1 MRWLVGSL
9 FILLVC
15 EFLYAQMSR
24 YGPSSTE
31 WLQSGHDYKK
41 TRRAP
46 LKCTSP
52 ANVYRVWTSEDSP
65 GNFFQSGGVVYNN
78 AYDWDNNG
86 YVEVSGGGDDCD
98 QWGCDILWRL
108 HWGGGG
114 IIFER
119 SWGNEA
125 YLGYWATGYTSS
137 GQSRVA
143 FHTWDG
149 NVFRLTDGAGNT
161 IYEVGTTGSDMTV
174 ADINN
179 DGCAEI
185 YVSHSNNFRAIN
197 ICLNYYNYIWSV
209 YQPGVIGSAIGHV
222 ENTNSWDVVITT
234 NDGIVIRDA
243 ATGNLKNTIPISG
256 SKTLPTLADIDGD
269 GLDEII
275 VGIMAGGC
283 QQDCECYDWD
293 NGQYYPCTCPDGCWD
308 NQWNCTGVS
317 CGYCVIDENSGNWIC
332 YACDPSTYYAI
343 RAYDFNGNLI
353 WSYGSS
359 PTCTYESAALSQI
372 AIGRILPGNQLGV
385 AFLLN
390 GQLYVLRA
398 SDGTYIAGPIGSYFG
413 SPSIADMN
421 ADGVEGVIVSDGCGN
436 PKEHSFVNGWT
447 NPVWSASGCADEP
460 PITSDLIISKWYMTG
475 DPPQGKLMIVEGDAS
490 CFTNV
495 WHCQSAEI
503 ITPVDISETKK
514 IEPYVYYEKG
524 YVKVLNYSGNV
535 EIYDIAGNRII
546 SNRIDNKGE
555 IKLKKQ
561 GVFIVKLQDK
571 TYKLIANG
579 R

>member
-52 ANVYRVWTSEDSP
+52 ANVNRVWTSEDSP
-65 GNFFQSGGVVYNN
+65 GNWFASGGAVYNN
-78 AYDWDNNG
+78 TYDWDNNG
-86 YVEVSGGGDDCD
+86 YVEVSGGGEDCD
-98 QWGCDILWRL
+98 QWDCDILWRL
-108 HWGGGG
+108 HNAGNGSN
-114 IIFER
+114 IFQR
-119 SWGNEA
+119 SWGEEGYA
-125 YLGYWATGYTSS
+125 TYWATGYTSTN
-137 GQSRVA
+137 QSRVA
-143 FHTWDG
+143 FHTSYG
-149 NVFRLTDGAGNT
+149 NNFRLTDGSGNQ
-161 IYEVGTTGSDMTV
+161 IYAVGTWGSDMTV
-174 ADINN
+174 ADVNN

-185 YVSHSNNFRAIN
+185 YVSHSNNFRALN
-197 ICLNYYNYIWSV
+197 ICANNYNSAIIWSV
-209 YQPGVIGSAIGHV
+209 GEGGVIGSAIGNIQ
-222 ENTNSWDVVITT
+222 NTNSWDIAITKNNGT
-234 NDGIVIRDA
+234 VVIRDA
-243 ATGNLKNTIPISG
+243 SNGAYKNTLNIETNCSP
-256 SKTLPTLADIDGD
+256 TLPTLSDVNGD
-269 GLDEII
+269 NRDDII
-275 VGIMAGGC
+275 VGCVKSSTTGPFFGCYNSNGNPCNPDDWGC
-283 QQDCECYDWD
+283 Q
-293 NGQYYPCTCPDGCWD
+293 CT
-308 NQWNCTGVS
+308 
-317 CGYCVIDENSGNWIC
+317 NWC
-332 YACDPSTYYAI
+332 QTTFSI
-343 RAYDFNGNLI
+343 RRSAFTFNTTI
-353 WSYGSS
+353 WSIGTSS
-359 PTCTYESAALSQI
+359 SSLYPPTCGDYDCWCDSYSYSPRFSNI
-372 AIGRILPGNQLGV
+372 AIGRILPNNQLGI
-385 AFLLN
+385 AYLLN
-390 GQLYVLRA
+390 GQLYVHRA
-398 SDGTYIAGPIGSYFG
+398 SDGALIAGPIGSYFG
-413 SPSIADMN
+413 SPSIADLN
-421 ADGVEGVIVSDGCGN
+421 GDGIEGVIVSDVCGN
-436 PKEHSFVNGWT
+436 PKEHSYVNGWT

-460 PITSDLIISKWYMTG
+460 PITSDLIISKWYMFG
-475 DPPQGKLMIVEGDAS
+475 NPPQGKLMIVEGDAS

-495 WHCQSAEI
+495 WHCQSAEQ

>member
-52 ANVYRVWTSEDSP
+52 ANVNRVWTSEDSP
-65 GNFFQSGGVVYNN
+65 GNWFASGGAVYNN
-78 AYDWDNNG
+78 TYDWDNNG
-86 YVEVSGGGDDCD
+86 YVEVSGGGEDCD

-119 SWGNEA
+119 SWGEEGYA
-125 YLGYWATGYTSS
+125 TYWATGYTSS

-143 FHTWDG
+143 FHTSSSDR
-149 NVFRLTDGAGNT
+149 FRLTDGAGNT
-161 IYEVGTTGSDMTV
+161 IYQVGTTGSDMTV

-185 YVSHSNNFRAIN
+185 YVSHSGNFRALN
-197 ICLNYYNYIWSV
+197 ICANSYNSAIIWSV
-209 YQPGVIGSAIGHV
+209 PQSGVIGSAITQFGGQ
-222 ENTNSWDVVITT
+222 SYVVISTSS
-234 NDGIVIRDA
+234 GIVIRNA
-243 ATGNLKNTIPISG
+243 ANGALVNTISFNAG
-256 SKTLPTLADIDGD
+256 TLPTLVDINGD
-269 GLDEII
+269 GIDEII
-275 VGIMAGGC
+275 VGG
-283 QQDCECYDWD
+283 
-293 NGQYYPCTCPDGCWD
+293 
-308 NQWNCTGVS
+308 S
-317 CGYCVIDENSGNWIC
+317 NSV
-332 YACDPSTYYAI
+332 
-343 RAYDFNGNLI
+343 RAYKFDGTLVWNYTF
-353 WSYGSS
+353 SGSPS
-359 PTCTYESAALSQI
+359 HI
-372 AIGRILPGNQLGV
+372 AVGRILPGNQLGI
-385 AFLLN
+385 AFLVS

-398 SDGTYIAGPIGSYFG
+398 SDGAYIAGPIGSYFG
-413 SPSIADMN
+413 SPSIADLN
-421 ADGVEGVIVSDGCGN
+421 GDGIEGVIVSDGCGN
-436 PKEHSFVNGWT
+436 PKEHSYVNGWT